1 MAITGLAQDERF
13 QRHLTGPSHP
23 ERPERLAHI
32 AAVLQDRGLVEACTA
47 IDVSPIDMSLVR
59 RNHGD
64 EYLDRL
70 QRACDDGLPYI
81 DVVDSGICPESY
93 KIAQLATGA
102 VINAVNEVMAGN
114 IDNAFCA
121 VRPPGHHAEHH
132 MSMGFCLFNNIAIA
146 ARHLLDDHALSRVLI
161 LDWDVH
167 HGNGTQHTFEADP
180 RVLFISLHG
189 HPGVVYPGTGYEHER
204 GRDEGEGFTVNLPM
218 IPPSGDN
225 EYRRAF
231 DETVLGHIE
240 DFDPQFMLISSG
252 FDAHR
257 MDPLAPLEL
266 VTKTFGWMTDESV
279 RVAKDHCGGKLV
291 SILEGGY
298 HLDALGDC
306 VSLHLTRLLDA

>member
-1 MAITGLAQDERF
+1 MANTGLIQDERF
-13 QRHLTGPSHP
+13 QRHRTGPGHP

-32 AAVLQDRGLVEACTA
+32 ATILKDRGLTKACSE
-47 IDVSPIDMSLVR
+47 IEVSPIDMDLVR

-70 QRACDDGLPYI
+70 ERACENGLPYI
-81 DVVDSGICPESY
+81 DVVDSGICPESFT
-93 KIAQLATGA
+93 IAQLAAGA
-102 VINAVNEVMAGN
+102 VIRAVDDVMTGKV
-114 IDNAFCA
+114 DNAFCA

-189 HPGVVYPGTGYEHER
+189 HPGVVYPGTGYENER
-204 GRDEGEGFTVNLPM
+204 GQGDGEGFTINVPM
-218 IPPSGDN
+218 VPPSGDD

-231 DETVLGHIE
+231 DERILGPIE
-240 DFDPQFMLISSG
+240 EFDPQFILVSTG

-257 MDPLAPLEL
+257 LDPLAPLEL
-266 VTKTFGWMTDESV
+266 ETECFGWMTDELT
-279 RVAKDHCGGKLV
+279 RVAKKHCVGKLV

-306 VSLHLTRLLDA
+306 VALHVTRLLDA